1 MTKMSRR
8 QKTERNRPRMKRRRT
23 PVRHAKAGFEM
34 SRKYDGKYRMLSIFL
49 YSGLGAIAFSSMA
62 VLLFTNYA
70 SHIGENYILSV
81 ITFTGLFFIMPAIMS
96 WVAVIRRIGNG
107 YYAKSMERT
116 NLFNWNP
123 TSYLG
128 LAVGVVAV
136 TRILTDAMDEDLKGI
151 LSLLFLAT
159 MAWIFSYNGTEHMLR
174 HYFISTKCQ
183 PRKKYYEYP

>member
-1 MTKMSRR
+1 MTELDKLKAFISNFYATDYM
-8 QKTERNRPRMKRRRT
+8 TELGYGGMFVALIAILISCADGVN
-23 PVRHAKAGFEM
+23 GFELILM
-34 SRKYDGKYRMLSIFL
+34 IVILAIETAVIVLHIRKRMNNIFL

-136 TRILTDAMDEDLKGI
+136 TRILTDNRVMLCICYQCSFHDH
-151 LSLLFLAT
+151 LL
-159 MAWIFSYNGTEHMLR
+159 
-174 HYFISTKCQ
+174 
-183 PRKKYYEYP
+183 